1 MKAINLFSELHKPTQ
16 NIPVPVV
23 GDELD
28 YSLFYNSEQEKR
40 VIERVSVSTNT
51 SEQTVKIIYNMYFNT
66 LFTLLVNSKKQ
77 EIFLGSYF
85 KFLKLK
91 NK

>member
-1 MKAINLFSELHKPTQ
+1 MKAINLFSELDNPTN

-40 VIERVSVSTNT
+40 VIERVAINT
-51 SEQTVKIIYNMYFNT
+51 KLSKQTVKIVYNMYFNQ
-66 LFTLLVNSKKQ
+66 LFMLLINSNKQ
-77 EIFLGSYF
+77 EIFLGNYF
-85 KFLKLK
+85 RFLKLK

>member
-1 MKAINLFSELHKPTQ
+1 MKAINLFSELDKPTN

-40 VIERVSVSTNT
+40 VIERVAISTKL
-51 SEQTVKIIYNMYFNT
+51 SEQTVKIVYNMYFNQ
-66 LFTLLVNSKKQ
+66 LFMLLINSNKQ
-77 EIFLGSYF
+77 EIFLGNYF
-85 KFLKLK
+85 RFLKLK